1 MRDQRRAATGDGPRL
16 RWTVV
21 AAAALTLVVTL
32 SPEPARSALPPDTQ
46 TCLDSYAESQRLR
59 RAGQLV
65 AARRAL
71 LVCSQA
77 ECPEVVK
84 TDCLPWLGEVEQAL
98 PSIVVVAKDQ
108 AGADTLAVR
117 VTIDGTVVAE
127 TLDGRPMVLDPGA
140 HQVRFE
146 LGTAP
151 AIEQTIVA
159 QEGVKNRRID
169 VSFAPASSPVPAAT
183 PAPPVPQPP
192 PEPPDRGTPIV
203 GYVIAG
209 VGVLALGSF
218 AVFGLMGKAEA
229 DEYDDTCAPT
239 KTCDEDEVDG
249 TRTKLLVADVS
260 LLVGI
265 AALGVGVGLVLHH
278 ELSDPEPASA
288 ATRLELRPVSGGA
301 AAMLTTSF

>member
-1 MRDQRRAATGDGPRL
+1 MMRDHRPRAAGDGSRPR
-16 RWTVV
+16 WISWIV
-21 AAAALTLVVTL
+21 AALALVVTL
-32 SPEPARSALPPDTQ
+32 SPGSARSAPPPDTQ
-46 TCLDSYAESQRLR
+46 ACLDSYAESQRLR
-59 RAGQLV
+59 KSGQLV

-77 ECPEVVK
+77 SCPEVVK

-108 AGADTLAVR
+108 AGVDTLAVQ

-140 HQVRFE
+140 HKLRFDH
-146 LGTAP
+146 GTAP
-151 AIEQTIVA
+151 AIEQTIVV
-159 QEGVKNRRID
+159 QQGVKNRPVE
-169 VSFAPASSPVPAAT
+169 VSFAPDSPPT
-183 PAPPVPQPP
+183 TTAPPPP
-192 PEPPDRGTPIV
+192 PAKPPDRGTPVV
-203 GYVIAG
+203 GYIIGG

-260 LLVGI
+260 LVVGI

-288 ATRLELRPVSGGA
+288 TTRLELHPVPGGA
-301 AAMLTTSF
+301 AALLTQAF